1 MSDELV
7 RLDLAWGAVTRLQ
20 ADLDA
25 AVAEHIRVWNDTR
38 DAVNK
43 YATDNAHL
51 TARVEELE
59 GALAKMQRS
68 RDRYRQA
75 WEAEKVAS
83 AAITNG
89 ESK

>member
-1 MSDELV
+1 MSDIVE
-7 RLDLAWGAVTRLQ
+7 RLRKGIDWTGPEETGQTENYMDEA
-20 ADLDA
+20 ADT
-25 AVAEHIRVWNDTR
+25 I
-38 DAVNK
+38 
-43 YATDNAHL
+43 ATL